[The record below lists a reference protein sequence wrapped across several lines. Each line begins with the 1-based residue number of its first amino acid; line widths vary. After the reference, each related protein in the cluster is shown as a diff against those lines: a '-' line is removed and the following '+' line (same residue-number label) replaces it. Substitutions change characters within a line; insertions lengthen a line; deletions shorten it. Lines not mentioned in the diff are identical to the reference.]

1 MTINLLVLR
10 IVDQVVKLQNSN
22 KKVPT
27 EKMSELELKES
38 TKMNPTKREKNATSL
53 VFVVLE
59 ICIRDLI
66 KYLPNLLETGNNS
79 SILSG
84 QSQQQKSSFLHMHI
98 NTCKAL
104 GENDVELLSC
114 IMNVLNQI
122 PFQPDIRL
130 ESKQR
135 LLYSSE
141 ILNLL
146 TYISVKYHYLS
157 VINKYPKIGTRKKY
171 EFLSF
176 LTLIF
181 IKKFKISFS
190 TNNLQCD
197 TCGTYIF
204 ITHNSKNKIMLLWQN
219 KLIKYRVLS
228 VSHCEINC

>member
-38 TKMNPTKREKNATSL
+38 TKVNPTKREKNATSL

-104 GENDVELLSC
+104 GEKDVELLSC
-114 IMNVLNQI
+114 IMDVLNQI

-135 LLYSSE
+135 LLYRSE

-146 TYISVKYHYLS
+146 TYISFKYHYLS
-157 VINKYPKIGTRKKY
+157 VINKFPKIGTRKKIW
-171 EFLSF
+171 
-176 LTLIF
+176 IF
-181 IKKFKISFS
+181 KFSNANFYKKI
-190 TNNLQCD
+190 
-197 TCGTYIF
+197 
-204 ITHNSKNKIMLLWQN
+204 
-219 KLIKYRVLS
+219 
-228 VSHCEINC
+228 